1 MKKAT
6 SNLRGIPDKIEPRVN
21 PYSVVDEHQER
32 PMNDSAQPTPHDEAV
47 EIACRLIQM
56 DTSNYG
62 SGDCVGERPAAEYA
76 AELLEEVGLSTT
88 VVESAPGRTNVFA
101 RIPGADPSA
110 NALMV
115 HGHLDVVPA
124 MAEDWSVDPF
134 SAEIRDGMI
143 WGRGAVDMKDMDAMM
158 LSVVRHMQRTGQQP
172 RRDIVIGFFADEEAG
187 MDYGSR
193 WVVKNHPEIFEGV
206 TDAISEVGGYSATIG
221 GRRAYLL
228 QTAEKGLMW
237 LRLHADGTAG
247 HGSQINHDN
256 PVTTLSRAIA
266 NIGDY
271 SWPVELT
278 KTTRQFLDAV
288 TELTGVEFDPQ
299 DPHKLLSE
307 LGSVARFV
315 GATLQNT
322 ANPTVLN
329 SGYKTNVIP
338 GSATAALDVRYLP
351 EQREKVLAKIQEL
364 AGDKIRI
371 EFESDQI
378 GLEVPFSGTV
388 VDAMVDALAIHDP
401 DAVVLP
407 YMLSGGTDNKSL
419 DPLGI
424 TGYGFAPLR
433 LPDDLDFPAM
443 FHGVDERVPIDSLE
457 FGADVLHTL
466 LTRY

>member
-1 MKKAT
+1 MSTEA
-6 SNLRGIPDKIEPRVN
+6 N
-21 PYSVVDEHQER
+21 PT
-32 PMNDSAQPTPHDEAV
+32 AHDEAV
-47 EIACRLIQM
+47 EIARNLIRI

-62 SGDCVGERPAAEYA
+62 SGDSKGERRAAEYA
-76 AELLEEVGLSTT
+76 AGLLEEVGLETT
-88 VVESAPGRTNVFA
+88 LLESAPGRANVFA
-101 RIPGADPSA
+101 RIPGTDPSA
-110 NALMV
+110 NGLLV

-134 SAEIRDGMI
+134 AAELKDGMI

-158 LSVVRHMQRTGQQP
+158 LSTVRHMQRTGQRP

-187 MDYGSR
+187 MEYGSK
-193 WVVKNHPEIFEGV
+193 WVVENHPELFDGV
-206 TDAISEVGGYSATIG
+206 TDAISEVGGYSASIG

-237 LRLHADGTAG
+237 LRLHAEGTAG
-247 HGSQINHDN
+247 HGSQVNTDN
-256 PVTTLSRAIA
+256 PVTTLSRAMA
-266 NIGDY
+266 NIGEHQ
-271 SWPVELT
+271 WPIELT

-299 DPHKLLSE
+299 NPQRLLKE

-322 ANPTVLN
+322 ANPTMLTG
-329 SGYKTNVIP
+329 GYKTNVIP
-338 GSATAALDVRYLP
+338 GSAEAGLDVRYLP
-351 EQREKVLAKIQEL
+351 EQRELVLSKLQEL
-364 AGDKIRI
+364 AGEKVRI

-388 VDAMVDALAIHDP
+388 VDAMVDALEVHDP
-401 DAVVLP
+401 EAVVLP
-407 YMLSGGTDNKSL
+407 YMLSAGTDNKSL

-424 TGYGFAPLR
+424 TGYGFVPLR
-433 LPDDLDFPAM
+433 LPEELDFPAM
-443 FHGVDERVPIDSLE
+443 FHGVDERVPVDSLE

-466 LTRY
+466 LTNY